1 MYSLRR
7 PEEFFKHG
15 IFNLGSNFRNFKYH
29 RCDFLTSN
37 LEVCFVQLPV
47 KPVPGLLENMQL
59 GITDLVSQEK
69 ALLYKLKI
77 TNSLI
82 KFNCK

>member
-15 IFNLGSNFRNFKYH
+15 IFNFGSNFRNFKNH
-29 RCDFLTSN
+29 RCDFLISN

-59 GITDLVSQEK
+59 GITDLVSQEE

-77 TNSLI
+77 TNGLI